1 MMRGY
6 ADMIACRREYILNY
20 FGEVYAPPCDNCD
33 NCLSGLSGA
42 KPAAAQPFPINGK
55 VVHKVWGP
63 GLVMRYA
70 GDTMVVLFDSVG
82 YRTLA
87 IDLVMREG
95 LLARGE

>member
-6 ADMIACRREYILNY
+6 ADMSDCRREYILNY
-20 FGEVYAPPCDNCD
+20 FGEVYTPPCDNCD
-33 NCLSGLSGA
+33 NCLAGPSGT
-42 KPAAAQPFPINGK
+42 KPASAQPFPINGN
-55 VVHKVWGP
+55 VLHEVWGP

-87 IDLVMREG
+87 VDLVMREG
-95 LLARGE
+95 LLAPGA